1 MRTLDEVLVRSALG
15 YWPDDYNYVW
25 NPLKQLDAAQQATAR
40 KTQADADI
48 AYIDAGVIQ
57 VSQVQ
62 RNLQA
67 AEAYQ
72 FDSDQIDELE
82 ELEDANMFKEPV
94 TVEGEATEVEPSQA
108 PAQTPAGG
116 SLDSATFITAF
127 NDMTAAGIPADT
139 AVAVLT
145 GDAR

>member
-1 MRTLDEVLVRSALG
+1 M
-15 YWPDDYNYVW
+15 
-25 NPLKQLDAAQQATAR
+25 
-40 KTQADADI
+40 
-48 AYIDAGVIQ
+48 IQ

-72 FDSDQIDELE
+72 FDPDQIDELE

-94 TVEGEATEVEPSQA
+94 TVEGEATEVT
-108 PAQTPAGG
+108 QTPAGG

>member
-1 MRTLDEVLVRSALG
+1 M
-15 YWPDDYNYVW
+15 
-25 NPLKQLDAAQQATAR
+25 
-40 KTQADADI
+40 
-48 AYIDAGVIQ
+48 
-57 VSQVQ
+57 Q

-72 FDSDQIDELE
+72 FDPDQIDELE

-94 TVEGEATEVEPSQA
+94 TVEGETEPA
-108 PAQTPAGG
+108 PAI
-116 SLDSATFITAF
+116 DSATFITAF

>member
-1 MRTLDEVLVRSALG
+1 MAFRPLA
-15 YWPDDYNYVW
+15 DDYNYVW

-72 FDSDQIDELE
+72 FDPDQIDELE

-94 TVEGEATEVEPSQA
+94 TVEGEATEVEPSQGKA
-108 PAQTPAGG
+108 PAQSP
-116 SLDSATFITAF
+116 
-127 NDMTAAGIPADT
+127 GIPSQYRDRC
-139 AVAVLT
+139 V
-145 GDAR
+145 GRDARSGHIVKRCDERRTVERPARRCLAL

>member
-1 MRTLDEVLVRSALG
+1 MSAA
-15 YWPDDYNYVW
+15 
-25 NPLKQLDAAQQATAR
+25 PL
-40 KTQADADI
+40 
-48 AYIDAGVIQ
+48 IQ

-72 FDSDQIDELE
+72 FDPDQIDELE

-94 TVEGEATEVEPSQA
+94 TVEGEATEVT
-108 PAQTPAGG
+108 PAQG

-145 GDAR
+145 GGV